1 MASANR
7 RRSFFA
13 HEAGLMK
20 NIARLDE
27 IFDAY
32 DVVLCDVWGVIHNGE
47 WSFPAASAALMRAR
61 DAGKCVV
68 LVTNSPRP
76 RAGVKVQMSGLAV
89 PDGCYDEIVTSGDVT
104 RDLIRAAPP
113 KVFHIGS
120 DRDLTIYDG
129 THAEL
134 VEERDAQ
141 VVVCTG
147 LFDDEVEKPEDYAQL
162 LQRLRSRNLPFICA
176 NPDIVVERGER
187 MIYCAG
193 AIAREY
199 GLLGGHTLVA
209 GKPHAPIYE
218 LALKEAEALIGRPVD
233 RAKVV
238 AIGDGLLTDV
248 KGAMNNGF
256 DLLYIS
262 SGIHAKEYGSHG
274 NPDAAQLDAWVQK
287 NGIAPVATMPYL
299 A

>member
-1 MASANR
+1 
-7 RRSFFA
+7 
-13 HEAGLMK
+13 MK
-20 NIARLDE
+20 NITRLD
-27 IFDAY
+27 DVLSAY

-47 WSFPAASAALMRAR
+47 WAFPAASAALKRAR
-61 DAGKCVV
+61 DADKCVV

-76 RAGVKVQMSGLAV
+76 RAGVKVQMSALAV
-89 PDGCYDEIVTSGDVT
+89 PADCYDEIVTSGDAT
-104 RDLIRAAPP
+104 RELITAASS

-120 DRDLTIYDG
+120 DRDFSIYDG

-147 LFDDEVEKPEDYAQL
+147 LFDDEVEKPEDYAEL

-218 LALKEAEALIGRPVD
+218 LALKEAETRLGKPVD
-233 RAKVV
+233 RSKVL

-256 DLLYIS
+256 DLLYVS
-262 SGIHAKEYGSHG
+262 SGIHAKEYGVHG
-274 NPDAAQLDAWVQK
+274 EPDNAQLIAWTQK
-287 NGIAPVATMPYL
+287 HGIAPVATMPYL

>member
-1 MASANR
+1 
-7 RRSFFA
+7 
-13 HEAGLMK
+13 MK
-20 NIARLDE
+20 NISSVDE
-27 IFDAY
+27 VIADY
-32 DVVLCDVWGVIHNGE
+32 EVVLCDVWGVIHNGE
-47 WSFPAASAALMRAR
+47 WAFPAASAALKRVR
-61 DAGKCVV
+61 DAGVCVV

-76 RAGVKVQMSGLAV
+76 RAGVKVQMSALAV
-89 PDGCYDEIVTSGDVT
+89 PDSCYDEIVTSGDAT
-104 RDLIRAAPP
+104 RELITAAPSR
-113 KVFHIGS
+113 VFHIGS
-120 DRDLTIYDG
+120 DRDFSIYDG

-134 VEERDAQ
+134 VEEREAQ

-147 LFDDEVEKPEDYAQL
+147 LFDDEVEKPEDYAEL
-162 LQRLRSRNLPFICA
+162 LTRLRSRNLPFICA

-199 GLLGGHTLVA
+199 GLLGGQTLVA

-218 LALKEAEALIGRPVD
+218 LALKEAESRLRKPVD
-233 RAKVV
+233 RSKVL

-262 SGIHAKEYGSHG
+262 SGIHAKEYGVHG
-274 NPDAAQLDAWVQK
+274 KPDDARLAAWVQK
-287 NGIAPVATMPYL
+287 HGIAPIATIPYL